1 MIETVRFF
9 LSMIVLEAH
18 IWPLNV
24 PWLAWQSVFAF
35 YTLSGYLM
43 TRVLHERYGFAWSG
57 TAAFAAN
64 RFLRL
69 WPAYLVI
76 AAVSYVALRLNLMSP
91 TYGLLR
97 LPTTAIEKI
106 TNLTVLGQVT
116 FDYQFMG
123 HLSVLVPNGWSL
135 SIELFCYLLL
145 ALYFAMT
152 PARLLWLAAI
162 GVVALTLS
170 TGYCSISPGDYGDY
184 CFQNRYGVLQAG
196 FIPFAL
202 GGLIFFHGTQLK
214 PVVDRWIW
222 LIAAAVLASLFV
234 IYAMPVLQWTVAPF
248 VGAFGMGALLIY
260 SFGRDFRNPVTEFLG
275 RASYHLFISHWV
287 LAAILIRVGG
297 VRPGSLRLM
306 IYTLALALLLSC
318 VLVPMEHRIER
329 LRRQIAGRAES
340 QSQLA
345 QP

>member
-1 MIETVRFF
+1 MIETIRFL
-9 LSMIVLEAH
+9 LSTVVLEAH

-43 TRVLHERYGFAWSG
+43 TRVLNERYGFLWSG
-57 TAAFAAN
+57 TAAFAVN
-64 RFLRL
+64 RILRL

-76 AAVSYVALRLNLMSP
+76 AALSYVTLRLNLMSP

-97 LPTTAIEKI
+97 LPSTAIEKI
-106 TNLTVLGQVT
+106 TNITVLGQVT

-135 SIELFCYLLL
+135 SIELFCYSLL
-145 ALYFAMT
+145 ALYFAKT
-152 PARLLWLAAI
+152 PLRLCWLAGAGAI
-162 GVVALTLS
+162 ALTLS
-170 TGYCSISPGDYGDY
+170 TAYCSITPGDYGPY

-202 GGLIFFHGTQLK
+202 GGLIFFRGDRLK
-214 PVVDRWIW
+214 AAVDRWIL
-222 LIAAAVLASLFV
+222 LIAGAVLASLFA
-234 IYAMPVLQWTVAPF
+234 IYSVPPLQWTVAPF
-248 VGAFGMGALLIY
+248 VGALGMGVLLIY
-260 SFGRDFRNPVTEFLG
+260 SFGRDFHNAVTEFLG

-287 LAAILIRVGG
+287 LAAILIRLGG
-297 VRPGSLRLM
+297 VRPGSFRLM
-306 IYTLALALLLSC
+306 LYTLALALLLSC

-329 LRRQIAGRAES
+329 LRRRIAERAAAET
-340 QSQLA
+340 QLA
-345 QP
+345 RP